1 MILRNTVHILVDACR
16 QGKEVNL
23 ILHIIQR
30 GEMVLQIR
38 TYVTQDVPSCVDRTV
53 QIMAD
58 SKERELVSRMYTNRK
73 KKHGKTMS

>member
-1 MILRNTVHILVDACR
+1 
-16 QGKEVNL
+16 
-23 ILHIIQR
+23 
-30 GEMVLQIR
+30 MVLQIR